1 MTIIRSVVSRVRPLL
16 RTMYRRYV
24 LPPPPNLIGD
34 RDVEYSW
41 ISANMPEGPGK
52 ALDFGAGKGNM
63 GLVAA
68 FRGFETTAID
78 LLPLERPYAH
88 DALSLVQGDI
98 LKSSYAAESFDL
110 IINCSVIEHVGLVGR
125 YDIDVELR
133 DGDLIAM
140 KRLLDLLRPGG
151 RMLLTIPVGVDA
163 VFFPRHRIY
172 GEQRLPQLLNG
183 WRITR
188 SEFWMKD
195 DTNRWVRVERSAAT
209 GRQAVAHCYSLGLFV
224 LEK

>member
-1 MTIIRSVVSRVRPLL
+1 MSIIRSVVSKVRPLA

-41 ISANMPEGPGK
+41 ISANMPEGPGR

-63 GLVAA
+63 GLIAA
-68 FRGFETTAID
+68 FRGFDTTAID
-78 LLPLERPYAH
+78 LLPLERPYVH
-88 DALSLVQGDI
+88 RGLSLVQGDV
-98 LKSSYAAESFDL
+98 LKSSYEVESFDL

-125 YDIDVELR
+125 YEIDVERR

-151 RMLLTIPVGVDA
+151 RMLLTIPVGVDT
-163 VFFPRHRIY
+163 VFFPLHRIY
-172 GEQRLPQLLNG
+172 GEQRLPLLLDG
-183 WRITR
+183 WRIVR
-188 SEFWMKD
+188 SEFWTKD
-195 DTNRWVRVERSAAT
+195 DSNRWISVERSTAT
-209 GRQAVAHCYSLGLFV
+209 GRTALAHCFSLGLFV